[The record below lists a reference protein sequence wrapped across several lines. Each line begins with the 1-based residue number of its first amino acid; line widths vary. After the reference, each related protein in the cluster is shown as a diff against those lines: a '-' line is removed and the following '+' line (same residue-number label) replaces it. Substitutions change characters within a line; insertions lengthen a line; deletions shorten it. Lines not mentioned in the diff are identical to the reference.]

1 MSTDTTDPRPTTTR
15 LGAIETNGINVIEE
29 GERKGG
35 SAGLFWPWCA
45 ANISVL
51 AVSYGSFVLG
61 FGISLTQALVATV
74 VGAVASFFLVGLVS
88 IAGKR
93 GSAPTLVLSR
103 APFGRV
109 GNGLPGLVSYLLLVG
124 WETVLVSLATLA
136 TATVFDRLGWSS
148 GDSTKVV
155 AFVVVAGVIVAAG
168 VLGFDAIMKIQL
180 WLTIAMIIVTGVY
193 VGLTF
198 DHIDLDAAQAIPD
211 GPTTAVIGATVLVLT
226 GFGVGW
232 VNTAAD
238 YSRYLPRTVRTPG
251 VVFWPTF
258 GGSLPVVVLVS
269 YGVLLC
275 ANDPD
280 LSAAIAADPIGA
292 LTTLLPTW
300 FLVPFALV
308 AVGGLVSGAI
318 LDIYSSGLTLLALG
332 LRVPRWTAALLDGVL
347 MILGTIYIVWIAD
360 DFLSVFMAF
369 LIILGVPM
377 AGWCGIFL
385 CDLFMRRY
393 PYDEGALFAARRRHG
408 LRPGPVGLR
417 APAGRRHR
425 RGLGSGHRH
434 DGRRQ
439 GTLVVGLPARA
450 ARPGWARRR
459 VGLRQPRRAG
469 RVGRRVRGLP
479 AARPPRRYAAR
490 STSRSWPAYV
500 PSRPRP
506 SDANRSPDR
515 PVGLRPAALGDA
527 IPGQPGITPVTGA
540 NRRSIAYREPGM
552 SGSATR
558 TRSSRMRGRHPR
570 ARPASG
576 CRR

>member
-1 MSTDTTDPRPTTTR
+1 MSTDEQTGTAPPESPSETPLRR
-15 LGAIETNGINVIEE
+15 GAIETNGINVIEE
-29 GERKGG
+29 SERKG
-35 SAGLFWPWCA
+35 SSLGLFWPWAA

-51 AVSYGSFVLG
+51 AVSYGAFVLG
-61 FGISLTQALVATV
+61 FGISLTQALVATA

-103 APFGRV
+103 AAFGRA

-168 VLGFDAIMKIQL
+168 VLGFDAIMRIQL
-180 WLTIAMIIVTGVY
+180 WLTIAMIVVTGVY
-193 VGLTF
+193 VGLTL
-198 DHIDLDAAQAIPD
+198 DEIDLDAAQALPD

-226 GFGVGW
+226 GFGIGW
-232 VNTAAD
+232 VNAAAD

-275 ANDPD
+275 ASDPD
-280 LSAAIAADPIGA
+280 LAGSIGADPIGA
-292 LTTLLPTW
+292 LTTVLPDW
-300 FLVPFALV
+300 FLLPFALV

-332 LRVPRWTAALLDGVL
+332 LRAPRWLAALFDGVL

-377 AGWCGIFL
+377 SGWCGIFL
-385 CDLFMRRY
+385 ADVLMRRY
-393 PYDEGALFAARRRHG
+393 SYDERALFGRTAEGGVNYG
-408 LRPGPVGLR
+408 LVRWESVLLLAVATATGWGLVIDTTG
-417 APAGRRHR
+417 AGK
-425 RGLGSGHRH
+425 GLGWLGYLLGPFGLGGR
-434 DGRRQ
+434 DGE
-439 GTLVVGLPARA
+439 
-450 ARPGWARRR
+450 WA
-459 VGLRQPRRAG
+459 
-469 RVGRRVRGLP
+469 
-479 AARPPRRYAAR
+479 YANLG
-490 STSRSWPAYV
+490 V
-500 PSRPRP
+500 
-506 SDANRSPDR
+506 
-515 PVGLRPAALGDA
+515 PAALLVGFV
-527 IPGQPGITPVTGA
+527 GYLLLGA
-540 NRRSIAYREPGM
+540 RAVRRQEHAQVVAEV
-552 SGSATR
+552 
-558 TRSSRMRGRHPR
+558 SR
-570 ARPASG
+570 RP
-576 CRR
+576 